1 MSPTESVVSTLQR
14 NWAMVDS
21 AMEGLDQET
30 INRIPAE
37 QCNSIAWILWHMS
50 RVVDTFVNTR
60 FQSRPQL
67 WIAGGWHQRFGMGDD
82 PDDRGVGWTME
93 QVASWSPPDLSVQLG
108 YHQAV
113 REAAAGYLSSAT
125 EADLAE
131 VKVIPPAP
139 EPRTVANA
147 LGQMVWDAVAHGGQI
162 AYLRGFYRG
171 MGWHR

>member
-1 MSPTESVVSTLQR
+1 MSSTESVVSTLQR
-14 NWAMVDS
+14 NWDMIDAALD
-21 AMEGLDQET
+21 GLDDAT
-30 INRIPAE
+30 ISHIPMN

-60 FQSRPQL
+60 FRSEPQL
-67 WIAGGWHQRFGMGDD
+67 WIADGWYERFGMGDD
-82 PDDRGVGWTME
+82 PEDRGVGWTTE
-93 QVASWSPPDLSVQLG
+93 RVSSWQAPDRSVLIG
-108 YHQAV
+108 YYQAV
-113 REAAAGYLSSAT
+113 RAASDRYLSSAT
-125 EADLAE
+125 DAELAE
-131 VKVIPPAP
+131 MKVISPVP